1 MKLGIGVIV
10 VITLFVLFG
19 RPSNYM
25 VLLSGH
31 FSISFNAQQ
40 QSASSF
46 TKMTTNQTPKV
57 GKPYTKWSEVQDEH
71 FIYFIAEQVKLGRTQ
86 PGGLTTEGWD
96 SVEKEMNKLYGD
108 KLDKTK
114 MKNRMR
120 TLKKIYATMKR
131 MSQHSGFGWN
141 EETRKVD
148 VEDDVWEQYLV
159 AHPKDSKYRTKTLP
173 DYNTL
178 ALIFG
183 DTVADG
189 RNGCEINDVEDFQS
203 EFTDDDIAVEK
214 VTIPAEDIQFVD
226 QDNGYFVQNMN
237 FTSPE
242 IIQSS
247 TQEKRAGK
255 RHLDEQPTL
264 TSRPKRIKNSI
275 GNSLAKSVDRWTAI
289 AEEQI
294 RLQHEPKNTSAEKL
308 MPLILELDF
317 DDEWTM
323 QTVDLFVDKRN
334 AEFFAAMPPELR
346 KKWVMRKLGLY

>member
-1 MKLGIGVIV
+1 
-10 VITLFVLFG
+10 
-19 RPSNYM
+19 
-25 VLLSGH
+25 
-31 FSISFNAQQ
+31 
-40 QSASSF
+40 
-46 TKMTTNQTPKV
+46 MTTNQTPKV

-86 PGGLTTEGWD
+86 PGGLTTEEWD

-148 VEDDVWEQYLV
+148 VEDDVWEQYLA

-183 DTVADG
+183 DIVADG

-203 EFTDDDIAVEK
+203 EFTDDDIAAEK
-214 VTIPAEDIQFVD
+214 VTIPTEDTQFVD
-226 QDNGYFVQNMN
+226 
-237 FTSPE
+237 
-242 IIQSS
+242 
-247 TQEKRAGK
+247 
-255 RHLDEQPTL
+255 
-264 TSRPKRIKNSI
+264 
-275 GNSLAKSVDRWTAI
+275 
-289 AEEQI
+289 
-294 RLQHEPKNTSAEKL
+294 
-308 MPLILELDF
+308 
-317 DDEWTM
+317 
-323 QTVDLFVDKRN
+323 
-334 AEFFAAMPPELR
+334 
-346 KKWVMRKLGLY
+346 

>member
-1 MKLGIGVIV
+1 
-10 VITLFVLFG
+10 
-19 RPSNYM
+19 
-25 VLLSGH
+25 
-31 FSISFNAQQ
+31 
-40 QSASSF
+40 
-46 TKMTTNQTPKV
+46 MTTNQTPKV

-71 FIYFIAEQVKLGRTQ
+71 FIYFIVEQVKLERTQ
-86 PGGLTTEGWD
+86 PGGLTIEGWD

-120 TLKKIYATMKR
+120 TLKKIDATMKR
-131 MSQHSGFGWN
+131 MSQHSEFGWN
-141 EETRKVD
+141 EETRKIG
-148 VEDDVWEQYLV
+148 VEDDVWEPYLA
-159 AHPKDSKYRTKTLP
+159 AHPKDSMYRTKTLP

-183 DTVADG
+183 DTVAD
-189 RNGCEINDVEDFQS
+189 EINDVEDFQS
-203 EFTDDDIAVEK
+203 EFTDDDIAAEK
-214 VTIPAEDIQFVD
+214 GTTPAPEDTQFVD
-226 QDNGYFVQNMN
+226 QDDGYFVQNVN

-242 IIQSS
+242 ITQSS
-247 TQEKRAGK
+247 NQEKRAGK

-275 GNSLAKSVDRWTAI
+275 GNNLAKSVDRWKAI

-323 QTVDLFVDKRN
+323 QTVDLLADKRN
-334 AEFFAAMPPELR
+334 AEFFVAMAPELR
-346 KKWVMRKLGLY
+346 KKWVLRKLGLY

>member
-1 MKLGIGVIV
+1 
-10 VITLFVLFG
+10 
-19 RPSNYM
+19 
-25 VLLSGH
+25 
-31 FSISFNAQQ
+31 
-40 QSASSF
+40 
-46 TKMTTNQTPKV
+46 
-57 GKPYTKWSEVQDEH
+57 
-71 FIYFIAEQVKLGRTQ
+71 
-86 PGGLTTEGWD
+86 
-96 SVEKEMNKLYGD
+96 
-108 KLDKTK
+108 
-114 MKNRMR
+114 
-120 TLKKIYATMKR
+120 

-148 VEDDVWEQYLV
+148 VEDDVWEQYLA

-203 EFTDDDIAVEK
+203 EFTDDDIAAEK
-214 VTIPAEDIQFVD
+214 VTVSAENTQFVD
-226 QDNGYFVQNMN
+226 QDDGYFVQNMN

-242 IIQSS
+242 ITQSS
-247 TQEKRAGK
+247 NQEKRAGK

-323 QTVDLFVDKRN
+323 QTVDLLVDKRN